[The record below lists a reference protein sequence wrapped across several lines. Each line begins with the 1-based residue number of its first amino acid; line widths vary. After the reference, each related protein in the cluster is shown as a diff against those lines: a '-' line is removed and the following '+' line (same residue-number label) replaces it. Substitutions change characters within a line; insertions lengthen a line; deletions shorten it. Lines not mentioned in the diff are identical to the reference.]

1 MHRILRGLSIFAAAL
16 LVVPVPAD
24 AQYFGRN
31 KVQYDQ
37 FDFKVLQT
45 RNFDIHFYD
54 EAAQAIEDAARM
66 GERWYER
73 LARVFEHDIG
83 ERRPLIFYASHPHFQ
98 QTNVLSGHIG
108 EGTGGV
114 TEGLRDRVIMP
125 LGNSY
130 ADTDHVLGHELVH
143 SFQFDLAGRR
153 GGLQGLMRLPL
164 WFVEGMAEYLSLG
177 AEASHTAM
185 WLRDAVLRDE
195 FPTTQMMSRD
205 MRRYFPY
212 RFGHAFWAFVGGQ
225 YGDRAVGEALRIA
238 TRTNMDVAFRQVLGV
253 SADTLSAQWKEAV
266 TSHYGPLMEDR
277 TPPGE
282 AGTLLLSP
290 ETGAGSQNI
299 APALSPDG
307 RYVAFLSE
315 KDLFTIELFLA
326 DARTGE
332 IVRRVTSAVRDA
344 HFDAIRFL
352 DSSGGWSPDGEYLA
366 VAVFAEGRNKI
377 QIYRA
382 RDGRR
387 VQLLEVPRR
396 IAEIRGPVYSPDGTT
411 IAFSGQAEGKTDLF
425 LLDIESGEVTQLTN
439 DRHTQLQPTFSPD
452 GRTLAFVTEMG
463 PETDFELLVYGPRA
477 IALMD
482 LETRDVRRV
491 APLERADH
499 WSPQF
504 TPDGQGLFFL
514 ADPDGFRDMYRV
526 DLGTGELW
534 QVTRLATGVS
544 GITASTPAL
553 TVARET
559 GSVAFSV
566 FDGGEYHI
574 YALDAAEVEG
584 QSVQP
589 AEVLALAGRRLPGAA
604 PPGQDRVETVLADAQ
619 MGLPDVTT
627 YRTDEAPEFDPRLGL
642 EWIGQT
648 GVGVGSDQFGTFIAG
663 AVAAQFSDMLGNRNV
678 FAALV
683 AQGELQD
690 IGGQVFYQDV
700 GRRWNWGG
708 GVAHIPNR
716 FLMGGRVRDPQTG
729 DLLLIQQTERIFQTQ
744 ASGVYQYPF
753 SSIRR
758 AEVSAGMTRW
768 GFSAEQEIFR
778 FSQIGQFIGHER
790 VSLATPDALYLGQA
804 SLAFVEDNSFFGFT
818 APLRGWRA
826 RYEVSQTIGS
836 VSFTQAVLDH
846 RRYFPLATNLTLAV
860 RGMHLGRYGLAGDDD
875 GIFRPFFLG
884 WETFIRG
891 YAPGSFRIEE
901 CSGEGEGGCPVWE
914 RLMGQRLGVVN
925 VEARIPFLG
934 NDRLG
939 LINAG
944 FIPVDLALFTDA
956 GLAWN
961 SGDDVEFVFERD
973 SDDRIPVFSTG
984 VSARINLF
992 GALILEPYWAYPWQR
1007 PDRGGHWG
1015 FNFAAGW

>member
-387 VQLLEVPRR
+387 VQLLDVPRR

-589 AEVLALAGRRLPGAA
+589 AEVLALAGRRLPGAP

-627 YRTDEAPEFDPRLGL
+627 YRTGEAPEFDPRLGL